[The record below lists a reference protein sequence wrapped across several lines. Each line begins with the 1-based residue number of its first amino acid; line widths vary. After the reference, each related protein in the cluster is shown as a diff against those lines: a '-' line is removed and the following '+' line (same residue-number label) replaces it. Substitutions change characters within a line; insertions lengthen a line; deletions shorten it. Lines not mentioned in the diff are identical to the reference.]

1 MRSPDDADFGSI
13 EEGFRKEAL
22 ALRRQKRVCL
32 AGSRQ
37 DKGTSL
43 IPPFLPFPTY
53 TLTVSA
59 TELNSSSLS
68 KFM

>member
-1 MRSPDDADFGSI
+1 MRWPDDADFGPIKKASV
-13 EEGFRKEAL
+13 RKPLPCVYRTEPGL
-22 ALRRQKRVCL
+22 INN
-32 AGSRQ
+32 RQ
-37 DKGTSL
+37 DEGTPL
-43 IPPFLPFPTY
+43 ILPCLPY